1 MSPGGRDEPP
11 GRGPAPVIEVRDLA
25 KWFPVRRG
33 LRALWPGARRRYVH
47 AVDGIDFEIGGGETL
62 GLAGESGSGKT
73 VTGEVLSLLQEP
85 TRGAIRFEGRDLNG
99 APRGELKAFR
109 RKAQMIFQDPYGSL
123 NPRFTARRTV
133 MEPLQIHRLGDPR
146 EREARV
152 REAFETCELRPAAK
166 YLVKF
171 PHELSG
177 GERQRIAIARAVVLQ
192 PRFLVADEPTSMLDV
207 SISAGILNLFQAL
220 REELG
225 LSMLFI
231 SHDFSVLRYL
241 CDRTAIMYLGKI
253 LELGPTAALIR
264 EPCHPYTRFLIAAV
278 PSLDQTTHRARVTV
292 PGDIPDATEIPSG
305 CRFHPR
311 CPFREPRCVD
321 VPPEMKE
328 VSPGR
333 FVACHLF

>member
-1 MSPGGRDEPP
+1 MSRPGGS
-11 GRGPAPVIEVRDLA
+11 PAPVVEVRGLA
-25 KWFPVRRG
+25 KWFPVHRG
-33 LRALWPGARRRYVH
+33 FSALWPGARRRHVH
-47 AVDGIDFEIGGGETL
+47 AVDGIDFTIGEGETL

-85 TRGAIRFEGRDLNG
+85 TRGTIRYEGRDLRD
-99 APRGELKAFR
+99 APRGELTVFR

-123 NPRFTARRTV
+123 NPRFSARRTV
-133 MEPLQIHRLGDPR
+133 MEPLQIHRLGEPR
-146 EREARV
+146 EREARA
-152 REAFETCELRPAAK
+152 REALEICELRPAAK
-166 YLVKF
+166 YWRKL
-171 PHELSG
+171 PDELSG
-177 GERQRIAIARAVVLQ
+177 GERQRLAIARAVVLK

-207 SISAGILNLFQAL
+207 SISAGILNLFQTL

-231 SHDFSVLRYL
+231 SHDFSVVRYL

-253 LELGPTAALIR
+253 LEIGPTAALIR

-278 PSLDQTTHRARVTV
+278 PVLDQATRRARVTV

-311 CPFREPRCVD
+311 CPFREPRCEKD
-321 VPPEMKE
+321 TPQMKE
-328 VSPGR
+328 NSPGR